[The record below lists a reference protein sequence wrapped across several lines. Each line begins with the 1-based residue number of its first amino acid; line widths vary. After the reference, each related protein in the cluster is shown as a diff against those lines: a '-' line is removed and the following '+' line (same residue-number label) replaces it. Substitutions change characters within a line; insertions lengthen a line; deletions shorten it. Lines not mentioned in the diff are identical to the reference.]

1 MAEEHGG
8 TEFHCGQEVETYI
21 AAGSE
26 EHLSGPYPPTGLH
39 LPIMPSYGEAT
50 SRLRLLSV

>member
-1 MAEEHGG
+1 MAEEHGR

-26 EHLSGPYPPTGLH
+26 VHLSGPYPPTGLH